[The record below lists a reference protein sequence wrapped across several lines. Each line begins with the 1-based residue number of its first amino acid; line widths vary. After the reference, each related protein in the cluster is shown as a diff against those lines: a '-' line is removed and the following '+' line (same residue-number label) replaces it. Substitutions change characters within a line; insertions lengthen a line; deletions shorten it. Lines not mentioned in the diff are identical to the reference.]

1 MGFFERF
8 GALRRLDWSLLA
20 ATILLAAFGLA
31 ALYSVTMNVEQ
42 PDYGQLVRQ
51 AVFALIGIVCLLL
64 LAVTDYRIL
73 KTYSW
78 ILYIFGGLLL
88 AALYI
93 FSEPIRGTRGW
104 LIIFGQT
111 FQPVEIVRIIMVIA
125 LSRFLADR
133 IGRWQPLRT
142 AILSAALAAVYIGL
156 VLIQP
161 EFGYA
166 VIMLMAWLALL
177 LFTRLP
183 RWQLALIILGFIVV
197 GVISWF
203 LILHDYQK
211 DRILTFLSP
220 HQDELGSGYNVTQS
234 VVAIGSGRWL
244 GRGLGLGPQ
253 SQLNFLPEQSTD
265 FIFAVIAEELGYLGS
280 MLVLGT
286 FGLLFYRIYRA
297 IRQSR
302 EIFVSLMLT
311 GFLSLLFIQM
321 FVNIGMNLGLLPVT
335 GVPLPFVSYGGSAL
349 VSNLII
355 IGIIQSII
363 IRQPAPRP

>member
-1 MGFFERF
+1 MSFFERF

-31 ALYSVTMNVEQ
+31 ALYSVTINVDQ
-42 PDYGQLVRQ
+42 PDYGRLIRQ
-51 AVFALIGIVCLLL
+51 AAFALFGIVCLVL
-64 LAVTDYRIL
+64 LAASDYRIF

-78 ILYIFGGLLL
+78 VLYGFGVVLLIV
-88 AALYI
+88 LYI

-104 LIIFGQT
+104 LVFFGQT
-111 FQPVEIVRIIMVIA
+111 FQPVEIVRIILVIA
-125 LSRFLADR
+125 LSRLLADR
-133 IGRWQPLRT
+133 IGRWQPLKT
-142 AILSAALAAVYIGL
+142 IFLSAALAAIYVAL

-166 VIMLMAWLALL
+166 VIMLMVWLGLL

-183 RWQLALIILGFIVV
+183 RWQIVLIILGIILIGIF
-197 GVISWF
+197 SWF
-203 LILHDYQK
+203 LILRDYQK
-211 DRILTFLSP
+211 DRILTFVGVN
-220 HQDELGSGYNVTQS
+220 QDQQGARYNVTQS
-234 VVAIGSGRWL
+234 VVAIGSGRWF

-286 FGLLFYRIYRA
+286 FALLFYRIYRA
-297 IRQSR
+297 IRLSR
-302 EIFVSLMLT
+302 DVFTTLLLT
-311 GFLSLLFIQM
+311 GFLYLLFIQM
-321 FVNIGMNLGLLPVT
+321 FINIGMNLGLLPVT

-355 IGIIQSII
+355 IGIIESII
-363 IRQPAPRP
+363 IRQPLTRP